1 MRSALTTTLLL
12 LLAGLVFQPALSGGW
27 RGGPPPHPRMRAPE
41 PRAAPQFQQ
50 RYAQPQRPPAYEP
63 QRPGQQMA
71 PPFQP
76 PRPSMS
82 RGDAMRQA
90 QERTGGGRVLGADP
104 TENGYRVRV
113 LKNGEVSTV
122 YVQQ

>member
-1 MRSALTTTLLL
+1 MRSAPTTAFLL
-12 LLAGLVFQPALSGGW
+12 LLAGLVFQPVLSGGW
-27 RGGPPPHPRMRAPE
+27 RAGPAPPPPRMRAPE
-41 PRAAPQFQQ
+41 PRPAPQFPQ
-50 RYAQPQRPPAYEP
+50 RQPQYAEP
-63 QRPGQQMA
+63 QRPNLQMA
-71 PPFQP
+71 PAFQP

-104 TENGYRVRV
+104 TENG
-113 LKNGEVSTV
+113 EVSTV